1 MNWTPTPPDDGVSR
15 RSFLAAGATGAAIT
29 TSGCINRVRSVVD
42 QNGDDQLSLSIT
54 TVPAD
59 SDRQNIRIARRL
71 EANLK
76 KVGIDVS
83 LDMRSQSELLK
94 SVLLDHDF
102 DIYVG
107 LHPASYDPDFLYE
120 ALYSRYADESGWQNP
135 FGYSAIYFDT
145 LLENQRHADGDER
158 RRHVQSLLTGLAQE
172 KPFEPICHPDEVR
185 VASTDQFDGW
195 TDRQAV
201 LASRHGYLGLESTD
215 ETDQLHA
222 LVTDGR
228 LTRNLNPLSATF
240 RERDTIIDLLYD
252 SLLTEHEGSLHPWLA
267 ESVTF
272 ADASADSDGKGDN
285 GDEDDPSLTATVTL
299 REGCQFHD
307 GEPVTAEDVAFTYRF
322 IKDTSW
328 TLARMPSPAPRY
340 RSQADTIDEI
350 TVGDDE
356 YQLTM
361 SIAGGRAAAERALT
375 VPILPKHVWSD
386 RVNRHADDET
396 FTPKQGQ
403 WSAVT
408 TSNIPPVGSGPF
420 EFDSRSE
427 DEHLTLQRFD
437 EHFTLR
443 EDLTL
448 ADPIADM
455 SEPTVAELRF
465 EVDPGSPSAIGRVAD
480 GSADLTASTLDAYS
494 LGAIPDSESV
504 ERLETRSQLFY
515 HIGFNVRNE
524 PFSNPHF
531 RRAITQLLDKEAI
544 AEEVFRGNATPAATP
559 LTGEW
564 VPDALEWD
572 GEDPVTPFTGSDGVL
587 NTDVAK
593 LAFERAGFRHD
604 DNGRLLGGN

>member
-29 TSGCINRVRSVVD
+29 TSGCIDRVRSVVD
-42 QNGDDQLSLSIT
+42 QNTDEQLSLSIA

-158 RRHVQSLLTGLAQE
+158 KRHVQSLLTGLAQE
-172 KPFEPICHPDEVR
+172 KPFEPICFPDEVR
-185 VASTDQFDGW
+185 VASTDRFDGW
-195 TDRQAV
+195 ADRQD
-201 LASRHGYLGLESTD
+201 LFASRHGYLGLEPAD
-215 ETDQLHA
+215 DTDQLHA

-252 SLLTEHEGSLHPWLA
+252 SLLTEHDGSLHPWLA
-267 ESVTF
+267 ESVDLV
-272 ADASADSDGKGDN
+272 DASADTDENDA
-285 GDEDDPSLTATVTL
+285 EDDPSVTATVTL
-299 REGCQFHD
+299 REDCQFHD

-322 IKDTSW
+322 ITDTSW
-328 TLARMPSPAPRY
+328 NLAQMPSPAPRY
-340 RSQADTIDEI
+340 RSQAEMIDGI
-350 TVGDDE
+350 TVGDDG
-356 YQLTM
+356 YRLTM
-361 SIAGGRAAAERALT
+361 TIAGGRAAAKRALT

-386 RVNRHADDET
+386 RVNQYAGSQT
-396 FTPKQGQ
+396 FTPTQGQ

-408 TSNIPPVGSGPF
+408 ASNIPPVGSGPF

-427 DEHLTLQRFD
+427 DEYLTLQRFD

-443 EDLTL
+443 EDVTL
-448 ADPIADM
+448 ADPIAEL

-465 EVDPGSPSAIGRVAD
+465 EVDPSSPSAIGRIAD
-480 GSADLTASTLDAYS
+480 GNADLTASMLDAYS
-494 LGAIPDSESV
+494 LGAIPDSSSV
-504 ERLETRSQLFY
+504 ERLETQSQMFY

-531 RRAITQLLDKEAI
+531 RRAITQLLDKKRITED
-544 AEEVFRGNATPAATP
+544 VFNGNATPVATP

-572 GEDPVTPFTGSDGVL
+572 GEDPVTPFAGSNGVL
-587 NTDVAK
+587 NTEVAK

-604 DNGRLLGGN
+604 DNGRLLGGD